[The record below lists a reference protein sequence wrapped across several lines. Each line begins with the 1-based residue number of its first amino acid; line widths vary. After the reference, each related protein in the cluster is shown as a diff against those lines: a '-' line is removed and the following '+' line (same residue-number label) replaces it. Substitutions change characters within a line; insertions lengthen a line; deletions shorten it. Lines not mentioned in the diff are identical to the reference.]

1 MKKKTKKVIRKM
13 KNKKKTISKKQIKRK
28 NTAKKVMK
36 KKIFKKQVVKQHINK
51 KMLIGEVAEKYP
63 AVAGVLFEY
72 GMHCIGC
79 HINAYETIE
88 QGCLAHGLTAKQI
101 DEIVVKMNKIANRK
115 NV

>member
-1 MKKKTKKVIRKM
+1 MKKKT
-13 KNKKKTISKKQIKRK
+13 KNKKKTIKRK
-28 NTAKKVMK
+28 NISKNVMK
-36 KKIFKKQVVKQHINK
+36 KKNLKQLINK

-88 QGCLAHGLTAKQI
+88 QGCLAHGLTVKQI
-101 DEIVVKMNKIANRK
+101 DEIIVKMNKIANK
-115 NV
+115 KK

>member
-1 MKKKTKKVIRKM
+1 MKKGKKTKK
-13 KNKKKTISKKQIKRK
+13 KTIKRK
-28 NTAKKVMK
+28 NIHKNVMK
-36 KKIFKKQVVKQHINK
+36 KKKKQVIKQLINK

-101 DEIVVKMNKIANRK
+101 NEIIVKMNKIANRK
-115 NV
+115 K